1 LSFASAV
8 VAGTATIFVSG
19 LVLVDAAYNS
29 PSLHVSLETAAAI
42 IAIVAALLLHG
53 RFSQSH
59 AQNDLVL
66 FYAFAL
72 FAVSNFA
79 FSALP
84 AAFARSYPDGVATWA
99 PAVASVLAA
108 GLLCA
113 AARTDNAPIAPARRR
128 LLDGAAAA
136 AILVVVIAASVCIS
150 SFGNPPSASPRF
162 SPGTWSLDVI
172 EQHPELILQG
182 LVSALFF
189 TAGVL
194 FTKRAEETSDELLKW
209 LAAGSIVA
217 GFARLNYFFF
227 PTLYSN
233 WIYTGDILRVAFYVL
248 LFVGAAREVAS
259 YQNRVAHAAVLEERR
274 RMARDLHD
282 GLTQE
287 LAYISAQTKRL
298 AALTSEIVG
307 DQVPVDHLVTA
318 AERALDESRR
328 AIAALTKPIDLPFH
342 LALTQEAE
350 EVAARI
356 GVHVQLD
363 IDETIQAE
371 GQTRETLLRIV
382 REAVTNAARH
392 GEAGQISIR
401 LSNGHG
407 LHLEVKDDGKG
418 FDPVERRGGF
428 GLESMRERAIALGGE
443 FRLASSPGHGTEI
456 MVVLP

>member
-1 LSFASAV
+1 MSFASAV

-19 LVLVDAAYNS
+19 LVLADAAYNS

-53 RFSQSH
+53 RFTQSH
-59 AQNDLVL
+59 APTDLVL

-84 AAFARSYPDGVATWA
+84 AAFARTYPDGVATWA
-99 PAVASVLAA
+99 PAVANVLAA

-113 AARTDNAPIAPARRR
+113 AARVNDAPIASAKQHV
-128 LLDGAAAA
+128 LDRAAAA
-136 AILVVVIAASVCIS
+136 VIFAAVIGASVCLT

-162 SPGTWSLDVI
+162 SPGSWSFNVI
-172 EQHPELILQG
+172 VHHSELILQG

-194 FTKRAEETSDELLKW
+194 FTKRAEEKNDELLKW

-217 GFARLNYFFF
+217 GFARFNYFFF

-233 WIYTGDILRVAFYVL
+233 WIYTGDILRLAFYLL
-248 LFVGAAREVAS
+248 LFVGAAREIAS
-259 YQNRVAHAAVLEERR
+259 SQNRAAHAAVLEERR

-307 DQVPVDHLVTA
+307 DEVSIDHLVTA

-356 GVHVQLD
+356 GVDVKLD
-363 IDETIQAE
+363 IDETIEAK

-392 GEAGQISIR
+392 GEAGQITVR
-401 LSNGHG
+401 LSNGRG

-418 FDPVERRGGF
+418 FDPVDKRGGF

-443 FRLASSPGHGTEI
+443 FRLASTPGHGTEI
-456 MVVLP
+456 QVVLP